1 MAQHRWTIT
10 LTVLLAV
17 FAIVSGWLLFHFS
30 GTQDLSR
37 VQKVWEGWRS
47 GLTIWRWTLIL
58 AVVIFWRPLVQFLVR
73 VGRIHESRYD
83 EVVGFRWR
91 MLGWLVV
98 LEVVLVQDVAIHFL
112 SALGGP

>member
-1 MAQHRWTIT
+1 LFA
-10 LTVLLAV
+10 VLVLV
-17 FAIVSGWLLFHFS
+17 VGWLLFHFS

-37 VQKVWEGWRS
+37 VQKTWEGWRS

-58 AVVIFWRPLVQFLVR
+58 AVVIFWRPLVRFLVR
-73 VGRIHESRYD
+73 MGRIDESRYD

-98 LEVVLVQDVAIHFL
+98 LELVLVQDVAIEFL
-112 SALGGP
+112 STLTLGGP